1 MDSTVNTALI
11 SKALGP
17 NKVTA
22 VHIDNGFLRKN
33 EIEQVIASLVPLGIS
48 AQGKESCVIFF
59 TFIKNTFNFLL
70 SLS

>member
-33 EIEQVIASLVPLGIS
+33 EIEHVVASLAPLGIS
-48 AQGKESCVIFF
+48 AQGKVYF
-59 TFIKNTFNFLL
+59 
-70 SLS
+70 